1 MPMEWQPS
9 LSGAEPIKV
18 WAEEQTAPETVL
30 VNPVWNRH
38 LAFGDSITWGQYNDY
53 YPYPARLEDK
63 LDARVVP
70 SEVINSGVS
79 GERTGLGRDR
89 IGGEMGTYR
98 PQFVIIMEG
107 TNDVTHSLPPSEI
120 QENLM
125 LMIDIARD
133 HSGVAYVKVMLGTL
147 IPRQDGL
154 NDATRIMNEQAIEPA
169 AEMKRVY
176 LCDPWQAFYDYG
188 PWPSIYY
195 DNLHPNATGL
205 QLLADTFYACTLD
218 AYLWMEEDTTSP
230 TAVLDPVE
238 PQTQCHEGVSLSWSG
253 SDGDFGT
260 GVANYDVQVKVG
272 SSNWTDWLAATP
284 STSATYTDLSWGQT
298 LGFRVRARDV
308 AGNVGAF
315 TPAQFT
321 QVVDTMPPYD
331 VYVRPIGT
339 ARTAPFTVRWNGYD
353 ACGDVDAYQVQY
365 RIGPSGTWQTWLS
378 STPSTSGIFDPPSP
392 QYGRTY
398 YFQVRAKDQANN
410 WSEWSEPVPT
420 ILARY
425 TLSGQVAT
433 VRHGPVAAA
442 EVVIDGA
449 VSIDP
454 MLGGYIA
461 YIVEAGD
468 YEVSVS
474 RYGFGN
480 LPPMKA
486 VPVAADVSGLVS
498 VLPPHDDAVTNGGF
512 EPDLTG
518 WQTSGTALP
527 SPSSVAHTGDGA
539 AQLGD
544 EGGTSSLTQ
553 TLTPD
558 PASENPTLSFLAR
571 LAESGSASTLSI
583 ELESAS
589 ERTTLAS
596 FALTVDSD
604 EWTHYWYDLEGVV
617 GGPQTL
623 TFTVSNDPPIVLDEV
638 SVGSAIQGS
647 YRQWMP
653 LVWKH

>member
-1 MPMEWQPS
+1 
-9 LSGAEPIKV
+9 
-18 WAEEQTAPETVL
+18 
-30 VNPVWNRH
+30 
-38 LAFGDSITWGQYNDY
+38 
-53 YPYPARLEDK
+53 
-63 LDARVVP
+63 
-70 SEVINSGVS
+70 
-79 GERTGLGRDR
+79 
-89 IGGEMGTYR
+89 
-98 PQFVIIMEG
+98 
-107 TNDVTHSLPPSEI
+107 
-120 QENLM
+120 
-125 LMIDIARD
+125 
-133 HSGVAYVKVMLGTL
+133 
-147 IPRQDGL
+147 
-154 NDATRIMNEQAIEPA
+154 
-169 AEMKRVY
+169 
-176 LCDPWQAFYDYG
+176 
-188 PWPSIYY
+188 
-195 DNLHPNATGL
+195 
-205 QLLADTFYACTLD
+205 
-218 AYLWMEEDTTSP
+218 
-230 TAVLDPVE
+230 
-238 PQTQCHEGVSLSWSG
+238 
-253 SDGDFGT
+253 
-260 GVANYDVQVKVG
+260 
-272 SSNWTDWLAATP
+272 
-284 STSATYTDLSWGQT
+284 
-298 LGFRVRARDV
+298 
-308 AGNVGAF
+308 
-315 TPAQFT
+315 
-321 QVVDTMPPYD
+321 
-331 VYVRPIGT
+331 
-339 ARTAPFTVRWNGYD
+339 
-353 ACGDVDAYQVQY
+353 
-365 RIGPSGTWQTWLS
+365 
-378 STPSTSGIFDPPSP
+378 
-392 QYGRTY
+392 
-398 YFQVRAKDQANN
+398 
-410 WSEWSEPVPT
+410 
-420 ILARY
+420 
-425 TLSGQVAT
+425 

-454 MLGGYIA
+454 MLDGYIA

-468 YEVSVS
+468 YDVSVS

-558 PASENPTLSFLAR
+558 PAVENPTLSFLAR